1 MMLAAPRIGVVP
13 KCSEPRVVEVPVSR
27 GVVSLRK
34 PRWYQRLYVWVLI
47 GMTAGIA
54 VGFLAPGFGAS
65 LEPVGDGF
73 IALITMLLGPIVFC
87 MVTAGIAAVGDLRR
101 LGAVALRSLVY
112 FEVVTVVAML
122 LGLVAVNLVRPG
134 ADLRVDAAS
143 LEVSESASD
152 RISAATGLHWSDYFI
167 QLIPSN
173 IVESFAT
180 GSVLQIL
187 VFSVLFGVAL
197 TAVGE
202 PGRAVAR
209 GIEKLSTV
217 LFTVVRFVTYLAPI
231 GVFGAMAYTVG
242 ANGAAVI
249 GGLVKLI
256 GTFYATSAV
265 FVVVVLGGVLLLVRL
280 NPLST
285 LRYFR
290 EEILLALG
298 ASSSEV
304 ALPGIVRK
312 LENVGVEKG
321 TAGVSVSAGYSFN
334 LDGTSIYLSL
344 TTVFIAQA
352 LGIDLDPGQQLLLLA
367 VMLLSSK
374 GTGGVTGGGFVM
386 LSATVSATGLVP
398 VAGTMLVLGIDRF
411 MSECRAVV
419 NSFGNAVAGLV
430 IARWQGEITPESAN
444 AIMSGRSPGVL
455 SPTATGSVT
464 AGGAALVGP
473 SSR

>member
-13 KCSEPRVVEVPVSR
+13 KCSESRVVEVPVSR

-34 PRWYQRLYVWVLI
+34 PRWYQRLYVWVLM
-47 GMTAGIA
+47 GMIAGIA
-54 VGFLAPGFGAS
+54 VGLLAPGFGAS

-73 IALITMLLGPIVFC
+73 IALITMLLGPIIFC

-101 LGAVALRSLVY
+101 LGAVALRSLIY
-112 FEVVTVVAML
+112 FEVVTFIAMV

-134 ADLRVDAAS
+134 ADLRVDSAS
-143 LEVSESASD
+143 LEVSESASE

-242 ANGAAVI
+242 ANGTAVI

-256 GTFYATSAV
+256 ATFYATSAV

-280 NPLST
+280 NPLAT

-298 ASSSEV
+298 SSSSEV

-430 IARWQGEITPESAN
+430 IARWQGEITPGSAN
-444 AIMSGRSPGVL
+444 AIMSGRSAGVL

-464 AGGAALVGP
+464 AGAAALVGP

>member
-1 MMLAAPRIGVVP
+1 M
-13 KCSEPRVVEVPVSR
+13 SR
-27 GVVSLRK
+27 GVMSSRK
-34 PRWYQRLYVWVLI
+34 PRWFQRLYLWVLA
-47 GMTAGIA
+47 GMVAGIT

-65 LEPVGDGF
+65 LEPVGDAF
-73 IALITMLLGPIVFC
+73 VSLITMLLGPIIFC
-87 MVTAGIAAVGDLRR
+87 MVTAGIAAVGDLRK
-101 LGAVALRSLVY
+101 LGAVALRSLIY
-112 FEVVTVVAML
+112 FEIVTSLAMV

-134 ADLRVDAAS
+134 ADLRVDADS
-143 LEVSESASD
+143 LEVSESASE
-152 RISAATGLHWSDYFI
+152 RISAATGMHWSDHVT

-180 GSVLQIL
+180 GAVLQIL

-209 GIEKLSTV
+209 GIERLTAV
-217 LFTVVRFVTYLAPI
+217 LFAVIRFVTYLAPI

-242 ANGAAVI
+242 ANGGAVI
-249 GGLVKLI
+249 GGLLKLI
-256 GTFYATSAV
+256 ATFYATSAV
-265 FVVVVLGGVLLLVRL
+265 FVVVVLGGVLLLARL

-312 LENVGVEKG
+312 LENVGVDKG

-352 LGIDLDPGQQLLLLA
+352 IGVDLDLGQQLLLLA
-367 VMLLSSK
+367 IMLLSSK

-386 LSATVSATGLVP
+386 LSATVSATGLIP

-430 IARWQGEITPESAN
+430 IARWQGEITPGSAN
-444 AIMSGRSPGVL
+444 AIMSGRSPGALV
-455 SPTATGSVT
+455 PTPAGPAVT
-464 AGGAALVGP
+464 AETASVER
-473 SSR
+473 SIR